1 VTFNEPLETCEIENV
16 RRTLFKIKGATLDVA
31 HIIDPTVMQMAANM
45 EHGCK
50 LGVIASYRTYH
61 HQDPQFDS
69 PDFSYH
75 KIPLLMQ
82 RFKSEDCDELRIYI
96 ADSCVDKVMRV
107 DKDFPE
113 SFHRV
118 FVDPNNPEKKFLIDS
133 LQGDAID
140 QIKRH
145 APEGVKIVFY
155 RFPSAEEQTP
165 HVQQDEFY
173 VYSNFRR
180 QARGFDCSLFAI
192 RDLYALNQLANE
204 GKLWNSPST
213 LADPKDPHTKVV
225 WTIPEP
231 IMYPT
236 QGLTLINKHP
246 NGQALMQTL
255 KEKNCIGPNP
265 YAQGRTVNKYLDR
278 FRALYTHWPMVP
290 GDILN
295 RSFAKSWSQYHQ
307 NEIMPRHPTATS
319 TLEPLSVESIY
330 QMTGE
335 RIGATP

>member
-1 VTFNEPLETCEIENV
+1 METWEIENV

-31 HIIDPTVMQMAANM
+31 HTIDPSVMQMAKNM
-45 EHGCK
+45 EHGQK
-50 LGVIASYRTYH
+50 MGVIASYRTYH
-61 HQDPQFDS
+61 HQDPGFDN

-82 RFKSEDCDELRIYI
+82 RFKEGESDELRIYI

-107 DKDFPE
+107 DEDHPE
-113 SFHRV
+113 TFHQT
-118 FVDPNNPEKKFLIDS
+118 FTDPKNPGNKFLIDS

-145 APEGVKIVFY
+145 APEGLNIVFY
-155 RFPSAEEQTP
+155 RFPSAEEKTP
-165 HVQQDEFY
+165 RVDQDQFY

-204 GKLWNSPST
+204 GKLWNSPNT
-213 LADPKDPHTKVV
+213 LADPKNPNVKVV
-225 WTIPEP
+225 WTIPER

-236 QGLTLINKHP
+236 QGLSLINLHP
-246 NGQALMQTL
+246 NGQAIIETL
-255 KEKNCIGPNP
+255 KNKNCIGPNP
-265 YAQGRTVNKYLDR
+265 YGQGRQVNKYLDR

-290 GDILN
+290 GDLLT
-295 RSFAKSWSQYHQ
+295 RSFVKSWSQYHK
-307 NEIMPRHPTATS
+307 ETIMPQHPT
-319 TLEPLSVESIY
+319 I
-330 QMTGE
+330 
-335 RIGATP
+335 